1 MMIRVKAPHPIAVP
15 SVLFLAVLLLSFAVS
30 TRAQQVAPATP
41 PPPPATSGDA
51 PAQNPQQAPAKPAT
65 PQATTPPITSTT
77 GLVHL
82 VATVMDRRREFV
94 TDLDQTDFRVLE
106 DGTPQEI
113 RYFGRD
119 TDLPLRIG
127 ILLDTSN
134 SIRPRLE
141 FEKEAANDFLQHVI
155 RRNKDQAFLMT
166 FDNEPEVIQD
176 FTGDLSLLTDAIRKQ
191 RAGGGTALDDAIY
204 RAAEKLSN
212 PPLPKGPNPEVRR
225 VLVVIS
231 DGDDNLSDH
240 ALSESVE
247 AAIRAEA
254 AIYCVSTNTDWL
266 AIDGDKPRKMH
277 VEGGDKV
284 LEEFADQSGGRV
296 FYPYKV
302 DDLAQSFVDIG
313 TELRSQ
319 YFIAYSPSNPQ
330 STGKYRKIE
339 VQTDRKGLNVRTRKG
354 YYATSPTAPP
364 SGKYAGNIP
373 AVFVQSNQDCAVGL
387 VVVHC
392 AARSVLRR
400 GPLAVSQSWT
410 AATKTFVYL
419 NGA

>member
-1 MMIRVKAPHPIAVP
+1 MMIGVKASGFIIVLVALIAIFG
-15 SVLFLAVLLLSFAVS
+15 SGS
-30 TRAQQVAPATP
+30 RAQQTSPPPTP
-41 PPPPATSGDA
+41 PAA
-51 PAQNPQQAPAKPAT
+51 APAKPGAQNKT
-65 PQATTPPITSTT
+65 QPPGASSGEPQQGKTPPIISTT

-82 VATVMDRRREFV
+82 VATVMDRHRNFV
-94 TDLDQTDFRVLE
+94 TDLEQSDFKILE
-106 DGTPQEI
+106 DGAPQEI

-127 ILLDTSN
+127 VLLDTSN

-141 FEKEAANDFLQHVI
+141 FEKDAAMDFLQHVI
-155 RRNKDQAFLMT
+155 RRNQDQAFLMT

-176 FTGDLSLLTDAIRKQ
+176 YTGDLALLTDAIRKQ
-191 RAGGGTALDDAIY
+191 RAGGGTALNDAIY
-204 RAAEKLSN
+204 LAAEKLTN
-212 PPLPKGPNPEVRR
+212 PPLPKTNPEVRR

-266 AIDGDKPRKMH
+266 AIDGDKPHKMH

-319 YFIAYSPSNPQ
+319 YFIAYSPTNVQ
-330 STGKYRKIE
+330 STGQYHKIE

-354 YYATSPTAPP
+354 YYATSPTSPLSP
-364 SGKYAGNIP
+364 SK
-373 AVFVQSNQDCAVGL
+373 
-387 VVVHC
+387 
-392 AARSVLRR
+392 
-400 GPLAVSQSWT
+400 
-410 AATKTFVYL
+410 
-419 NGA
+419 

>member
-1 MMIRVKAPHPIAVP
+1 MMFGVKASRFII
-15 SVLFLAVLLLSFAVS
+15 VLVALIVIFGSRS
-30 TRAQQVAPATP
+30 RAQQTSPPTP
-41 PPPPATSGDA
+41 PPAAA
-51 PAQNPQQAPAKPAT
+51 PAEPGGAQNKTQPPGASAGEPQQGK
-65 PQATTPPITSTT
+65 TPPIISTT

-82 VATVMDRRREFV
+82 VATVMDRHRNFV
-94 TDLDQTDFRVLE
+94 TDLDQSDFKILE
-106 DGTPQEI
+106 DGAPQEI

-141 FEKEAANDFLQHVI
+141 FEKDAAMDFLQHVI
-155 RRNKDQAFLMT
+155 RRNQDQAFLMT

-176 FTGDLSLLTDAIRKQ
+176 YTGDLALLTDAIRKQ
-191 RAGGGTALDDAIY
+191 RAGGGTALNDAIY
-204 RAAEKLSN
+204 LAAEKLSRA
-212 PPLPKGPNPEVRR
+212 PLPKVNPEVRR

-254 AIYCVSTNTDWL
+254 AIYCISTNTDWL

-284 LEEFADQSGGRV
+284 LEQFADQSGGRV

-319 YFIAYSPSNPQ
+319 YFIAYSPTNVQ
-330 STGKYRKIE
+330 STGQYHKIE

-354 YYATSPTAPP
+354 YYATSPT
-364 SGKYAGNIP
+364 S
-373 AVFVQSNQDCAVGL
+373 
-387 VVVHC
+387 
-392 AARSVLRR
+392 
-400 GPLAVSQSWT
+400 PLAPS
-410 AATKTFVYL
+410 K
-419 NGA
+419 

>member
-1 MMIRVKAPHPIAVP
+1 MIRVRTLRTIAVP
-15 SVLFLAVLLLSFAVS
+15 SVLFLAALFLIFAVS
-30 TRAQQVAPATP
+30 TRAQQTVPPP
-41 PPPPATSGDA
+41 PPPPATAGDA
-51 PAQNPQQAPAKPAT
+51 QAQNPEQTPAKPAT

-82 VATVMDRRREFV
+82 VATVMDRRHEFV
-94 TDLDQTDFRVLE
+94 TDLEQSDFKVLE

-231 DGDDNLSDH
+231 DGGDSVGGKRYEEAVEEAQRAGAIVYSIIIVPIAADAGRNTGGEH
-240 ALSESVE
+240 AL
-247 AAIRAEA
+247 IQLAEDTGGK
-254 AIYCVSTNTDWL
+254 YYTV
-266 AIDGDKPRKMH
+266 IDPKD
-277 VEGGDKV
+277 
-284 LEEFADQSGGRV
+284 LEPAFSHIS
-296 FYPYKV
+296 
-302 DDLAQSFVDIG
+302 DDLR
-313 TELRSQ
+313 TQ
-319 YFIAYSPSNPQ
+319 Y
-330 STGKYRKIE
+330 
-339 VQTDRKGLNVRTRKG
+339 LLG
-354 YYATSPTAPP
+354 YYAPEQG
-364 SGKYAGNIP
+364 SGGFRRIKVKLTDAALEEKYN
-373 AVFVQSNQDCAVGL
+373 
-387 VVVHC
+387 
-392 AARSVLRR
+392 LRYR
-400 GPLAVSQSWT
+400 TGYFSDS
-410 AATKTFVYL
+410 K
-419 NGA
+419 

>member
-1 MMIRVKAPHPIAVP
+1 MMIRVRTQRMIVAP
-15 SVLFLAVLLLSFAVS
+15 SVLLLAALLLILSVS
-30 TRAQQVAPATP
+30 TRAQQTPP
-41 PPPPATSGDA
+41 PPPPATSSDA
-51 PAQNPQQAPAKPAT
+51 PPQNPEQNPAKPAT
-65 PQATTPPITSTT
+65 SQATTPAITSTT

-94 TDLDQTDFRVLE
+94 TDLEQTDFKVLE

-240 ALSESVE
+240 ALSEAVE

-266 AIDGDKPRKMH
+266 AIDGDKPHKMH
-277 VEGGDKV
+277 IEGGDKV

-354 YYATSPTAPP
+354 YYATTPTVPP
-364 SGKYAGNIP
+364 SGK
-373 AVFVQSNQDCAVGL
+373 
-387 VVVHC
+387 
-392 AARSVLRR
+392 
-400 GPLAVSQSWT
+400 
-410 AATKTFVYL
+410 
-419 NGA
+419 

>member
-1 MMIRVKAPHPIAVP
+1 MMFGVKASRFII
-15 SVLFLAVLLLSFAVS
+15 VLVTLIVTFGSRS
-30 TRAQQVAPATP
+30 QAQQTSPPTP
-41 PPPPATSGDA
+41 PPTAA
-51 PAQNPQQAPAKPAT
+51 PAEPGAQNKTQPPGASAGEPQQGK
-65 PQATTPPITSTT
+65 TPPIISTT

-82 VATVMDRRREFV
+82 VATVMDRHRNFI
-94 TDLDQTDFRVLE
+94 TDLDQSDFKILE

-127 ILLDTSN
+127 VLLDTSN

-141 FEKEAANDFLQHVI
+141 FEKDAAMDFLQHVI
-155 RRNKDQAFLMT
+155 RRNQDQAFLMT

-176 FTGDLSLLTDAIRKQ
+176 YTGDLALLTDAIRKQ
-191 RAGGGTALDDAIY
+191 RAGGGTALNDAIY
-204 RAAEKLSN
+204 LAAEKLTN
-212 PPLPKGPNPEVRR
+212 PPLPKVNPEVRR
-225 VLVVIS
+225 VLIVIS

-319 YFIAYSPSNPQ
+319 YFIAYSPTNVQ
-330 STGKYRKIE
+330 STGQYHKIE

-354 YYATSPTAPP
+354 YYATSPTP
-364 SGKYAGNIP
+364 
-373 AVFVQSNQDCAVGL
+373 
-387 VVVHC
+387 
-392 AARSVLRR
+392 
-400 GPLAVSQSWT
+400 PLAPS
-410 AATKTFVYL
+410 K
-419 NGA
+419 

>member
-1 MMIRVKAPHPIAVP
+1 MMVGVKAPRYVFVLVAL
-15 SVLFLAVLLLSFAVS
+15 LFLLGG
-30 TRAQQVAPATP
+30 RAQAQQNP
-41 PPPPATSGDA
+41 PPPPPDAAASQSGGEPAPNGASADA
-51 PAQNPQQAPAKPAT
+51 AQNPQQSK
-65 PQATTPPITSTT
+65 TPPIVSTT

-82 VATVMDRRREFV
+82 VATVMDRHRNFV
-94 TDLDQTDFRVLE
+94 TDLDQSDFKILE
-106 DGTPQEI
+106 DGAPQQI

-141 FEKEAANDFLQHVI
+141 FEKDAAMDFLQHVI
-155 RRNKDQAFLMT
+155 RRNRDQAFLMT

-176 FTGDLSLLTDAIRKQ
+176 YTGDLALLTDAIRKQ
-191 RAGGGTALDDAIY
+191 RAGGGTALNDAIY
-204 RAAEKLSN
+204 LAAEKLSN
-212 PPLPKGPNPEVRR
+212 PPLPKGTNPEVRR

-254 AIYCVSTNTDWL
+254 AIYCISTNTDWL
-266 AIDGDKPRKMH
+266 AIDGDTPHKMH
-277 VEGGDKV
+277 IEGGDKV

-319 YFIAYSPSNPQ
+319 YFIAYSPANVQ
-330 STGKYRKIE
+330 STGQYHKID
-339 VQTDRKGLNVRTRKG
+339 VQTDRKGLSVRTRKG
-354 YYATSPTAPP
+354 YYATSPSA
-364 SGKYAGNIP
+364 
-373 AVFVQSNQDCAVGL
+373 
-387 VVVHC
+387 
-392 AARSVLRR
+392 
-400 GPLAVSQSWT
+400 PLAPS
-410 AATKTFVYL
+410 K
-419 NGA
+419 

>member
-1 MMIRVKAPHPIAVP
+1 MMLGVKASRLIV
-15 SVLFLAVLLLSFAVS
+15 VLVALVAIFGGSS
-30 TRAQQVAPATP
+30 QAQQTPQPTP
-41 PPPPATSGDA
+41 PPAAA
-51 PAQNPQQAPAKPAT
+51 PAEPGGAQNKTQPPGASAGEPQQGK
-65 PQATTPPITSTT
+65 TPPIISTT

-82 VATVMDRRREFV
+82 VATVMDRHRNFI
-94 TDLDQTDFRVLE
+94 TDLDQSDFKILE

-141 FEKEAANDFLQHVI
+141 FEKDAAMDFLQHVI
-155 RRNKDQAFLMT
+155 RRNQDQAFLMT

-176 FTGDLSLLTDAIRKQ
+176 YTGDLALLTDAIRKQ
-191 RAGGGTALDDAIY
+191 RAGGGTALNDAIY
-204 RAAEKLSN
+204 LAAEKLSRA
-212 PPLPKGPNPEVRR
+212 PLPKVNPEVRR

-254 AIYCVSTNTDWL
+254 AIYCISTNTDWL

-284 LEEFADQSGGRV
+284 LEQFADQSGGRV

-319 YFIAYSPSNPQ
+319 YFIAYSPTNVQ
-330 STGKYRKIE
+330 STGQYHKIE

-354 YYATSPTAPP
+354 YYATSPT
-364 SGKYAGNIP
+364 S
-373 AVFVQSNQDCAVGL
+373 
-387 VVVHC
+387 
-392 AARSVLRR
+392 
-400 GPLAVSQSWT
+400 PLAPS
-410 AATKTFVYL
+410 K
-419 NGA
+419 

>member
-1 MMIRVKAPHPIAVP
+1 MMVGVKALRFVVVVAA
-15 SVLFLAVLLLSFAVS
+15 LAFVFGGRVQ
-30 TRAQQVAPATP
+30 AQQN
-41 PPPPATSGDA
+41 PPPPAPAPTEPGGE
-51 PAQNPQQAPAKPAT
+51 PAQNEAPDAAAHGTQQSKT
-65 PQATTPPITSTT
+65 PTIVSTT

-82 VATVMDRRREFV
+82 VATVMDRHRNFV
-94 TDLDQTDFRVLE
+94 TDLDQSDFKILE
-106 DGTPQEI
+106 DGAPQQI

-141 FEKEAANDFLQHVI
+141 FEKDAAMDFLQHVI
-155 RRNKDQAFLMT
+155 RRYKDEAFLMT

-176 FTGDLSLLTDAIRKQ
+176 YTGDLALLTDAIRKQ
-191 RAGGGTALDDAIY
+191 RAGGGTALNDAIY
-204 RAAEKLSN
+204 LAAEKLSN

-254 AIYCVSTNTDWL
+254 AIYCISTNTDWL
-266 AIDGDKPRKMH
+266 AIDGDTPHKMH
-277 VEGGDKV
+277 IEGGDKV

-319 YFIAYSPSNPQ
+319 YFIAYSPASAQ
-330 STGKYRKIE
+330 STGQYHKIE

-354 YYATSPTAPP
+354 YYATSP
-364 SGKYAGNIP
+364 S
-373 AVFVQSNQDCAVGL
+373 S
-387 VVVHC
+387 
-392 AARSVLRR
+392 
-400 GPLAVSQSWT
+400 PLAPS
-410 AATKTFVYL
+410 K
-419 NGA
+419 

>member
-1 MMIRVKAPHPIAVP
+1 MIIRVKTLRTTASRSILLGPA
-15 SVLFLAVLLLSFAVS
+15 LFLFFACA
-30 TRAQQVAPATP
+30 TPAQQTPSPAPPP
-41 PPPPATSGDA
+41 PPPPANSSAA
-51 PAQNPQQAPAKPAT
+51 PAQNPEQNPAKPAGA
-65 PQATTPPITSTT
+65 QAAPPPIVSTT

-82 VATVMDRRREFV
+82 VATVMDRRHEFV
-94 TDLDQTDFRVLE
+94 TDLDQADFKVLE

-155 RRNKDQAFLMT
+155 RRNKDLAFLMT

-176 FTGDLSLLTDAIRKQ
+176 YTGDLALLSDAIRKQ

-225 VLVVIS
+225 VLIVIS

-354 YYATSPTAPP
+354 YYATSPTVPP
-364 SGKYAGNIP
+364 SPGK
-373 AVFVQSNQDCAVGL
+373 
-387 VVVHC
+387 
-392 AARSVLRR
+392 
-400 GPLAVSQSWT
+400 
-410 AATKTFVYL
+410 
-419 NGA
+419 